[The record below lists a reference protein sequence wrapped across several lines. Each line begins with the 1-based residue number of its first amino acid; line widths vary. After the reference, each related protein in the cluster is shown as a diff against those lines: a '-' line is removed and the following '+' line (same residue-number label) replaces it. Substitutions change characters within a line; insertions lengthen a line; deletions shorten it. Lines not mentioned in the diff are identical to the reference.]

1 MAFTYCKHCGH
12 KNLYSLVTPK
22 FCGSCGGLISGEGPE
37 AKAAEAPILKER
49 KTSTTLREKAA
60 ALSESASLERDSAP
74 RPSSSENAPRAGT
87 KDLNRVFDET
97 DIDHVPNIG
106 TLKHSVINADSLGG
120 NVIKLSEL
128 ISADS
133 IPETKDVK
141 RSAISPEGVARL
153 PDDPDSGPA
162 RASLEG
168 LQLNEEEALAPRRRR
183 DCGFHGE
190 LKINKDETG

>member
-37 AKAAEAPILKER
+37 AKAVEAPILKGR
-49 KTSTTLREKAA
+49 KTSTALREKAA
-60 ALSESASLERDSAP
+60 ALSERASPERDP
-74 RPSSSENAPRAGT
+74 VQRPSSSEGAPRAGS
-87 KDLNRVFDET
+87 KDLNDVFDET
-97 DIDHVPNIG
+97 DIDRVPNIRS
-106 TLKHSVINADSLGG
+106 LKHSVINADSLGG

-128 ISADS
+128 ISAES
-133 IPETKDVK
+133 ISETKDVK
-141 RSAISPEGVARL
+141 LGALHPEGMPRL
-153 PDDPDSGPA
+153 PDDPDSAPA

-183 DCGFHGE
+183 DCGFHGG